1 MPNCLGVDDL
11 SRLEPPACVSGAI
24 MSRAERIITS
34 LLAQAGITVNGPNP
48 FDIRVHDP
56 DLYSRVLRD
65 KSLGLGEAYME
76 GWWDC
81 ECLDE
86 LFRRLC
92 LAELDVWA
100 QKSLPLLIDLF
111 FERLFNRQSRG
122 RSKGVARRHYDLGN
136 DMFLSWLDPN
146 NQYSCAYFSG
156 TGDLETAQRHKLD
169 LIRRKLD
176 IRPGDAVL
184 DIGCGWGG
192 LSAYLAEHCGCT
204 VTGVNISHEQAAHAK
219 ACATARGLAVE
230 IVERDYR
237 DMRGHFDKIVSVGMF
252 EHVGQKNH
260 RDFMQAV
267 NRCLRDGGTFL
278 LHTIAANVSAV
289 GCDPWIRKYIFP
301 GGALPSLAQIARAAE
316 GLFVVEDAHNLAP
329 HYDKTLMAWHERFQ
343 AAWPGLRQRFPESFR
358 RMWDYY
364 LLSCAGAFRAR
375 ALQLWQ
381 LVMTKPGTPQ
391 PPCRAG

>member
-1 MPNCLGVDDL
+1 
-11 SRLEPPACVSGAI
+11 
-24 MSRAERIITS
+24 MSRAERIVTT
-34 LLAQAGITVNGPNP
+34 LLSRAGITVNGPNP
-48 FDIRVHDP
+48 FDIRVHNP
-56 DLYSRVLRD
+56 DLHSRVLRD
-65 KSLGLGEAYME
+65 KNLGLGEAYME

-81 ECLDE
+81 ARLDE
-86 LFRRLC
+86 LFCRLC
-92 LAELDVWA
+92 AAGLDVWA
-100 QKSLPLLIDLF
+100 EKSLPILFDLF
-111 FERLFNRQSRG
+111 LERLTNRQSR
-122 RSKGVARRHYDLGN
+122 RKSKAVAKRHYDLGN
-136 DMFLSWLDPN
+136 DMFLSWLDPH
-146 NQYSCAYFSG
+146 NQYSCAYFAG
-156 TGDLETAQRHKLD
+156 TDDLETAQRRKLD

-192 LSAYLAEHCGCT
+192 LSVYLAEHCGCT

-219 ACATARGLAVE
+219 ACATTRGLAVK

-260 RDFMQAV
+260 RDFMRAV

-316 GLFVVEDAHNLAP
+316 GLFVIEDAHNLGP

-343 AAWPGLRQRFPESFR
+343 AAWPGLRQRFPDRFR

-391 PPCRAG
+391 PPCRVG